1 MSSQLNDV
9 RSQLPDIQWY
19 PRVQKEG
26 GLHADSAMP
35 EDNTKGLKITHAARS
50 KSADKRCE
58 DLCISAHI
66 GTRTS
71 DFPAYQN
78 DWGHLSD
85 SLVIPGSESTVLPY
99 AGC

>member
-1 MSSQLNDV
+1 MASLSRSERCAYDLASQL
-9 RSQLPDIQWY
+9 QDILLY
-19 PRVQKEG
+19 LRVKKEG

-35 EDNTKGLKITHAARS
+35 EDNTKGLKIGLKITHSARS

-71 DFPAYQN
+71 DFPACPE
-78 DWGHLSD
+78 DWGR
-85 SLVIPGSESTVLPY
+85 
-99 AGC
+99 C